1 MVFGVLLVQRQV
13 NKLYFK
19 EQHKRQKTRVEMEL
33 HCKFVAHLDTFCKCV
48 CLLLEK
54 KIIIFLFFLIFS

>member
-1 MVFGVLLVQRQV
+1 MVFDVLLVQRQV

-19 EQHKRQKTRVEMEL
+19 EQHERQKTRVEIEL
-33 HCKFVAHLDTFCKCV
+33 HCKFVAHLDTFCTCV

-54 KIIIFLFFLIFS
+54 KIIILFFLIFS